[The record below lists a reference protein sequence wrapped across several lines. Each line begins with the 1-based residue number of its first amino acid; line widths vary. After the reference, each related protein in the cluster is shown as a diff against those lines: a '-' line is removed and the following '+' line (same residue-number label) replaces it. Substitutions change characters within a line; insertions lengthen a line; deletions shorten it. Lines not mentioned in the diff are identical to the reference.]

1 MVKRIDIVGL
11 TQQLLDNIAD
21 EPMDVKRA
29 FMRKAVDNLNES
41 GSIELFNKGAIYF
54 DEKLNRIMFTD
65 GVYEIKDGKNL
76 GDIFKIMLK
85 DQDEKLVQKLSDVDK
100 LTMGVSGKVTAQ
112 QITAYSK
119 DYIGELQH
127 AVFNQNELMKVREL
141 KVGAGTAKEL
151 LKVIDTYVTLLEYL
165 AATGV

>member
-1 MVKRIDIVGL
+1 MVKRKDIVGL
-11 TQQLLDNIAD
+11 TQQWLDNIAD

-76 GDIFKIMLK
+76 GDIFRIMLK
-85 DQDEKLVQKLSDVDK
+85 DQDENSYK
-100 LTMGVSGKVTAQ
+100 T
-112 QITAYSK
+112 
-119 DYIGELQH
+119 
-127 AVFNQNELMKVREL
+127 
-141 KVGAGTAKEL
+141 
-151 LKVIDTYVTLLEYL
+151 
-165 AATGV
+165 